1 MKAVVY
7 QKPGSFVIED
17 RPMPT
22 ILQPG
27 DAIVKLVWTTI
38 CGTDLHILQGHVP
51 SCTPG
56 RILGHEGV
64 GIVVTVGAG
73 VSGPRVGDRV
83 LISCISACGMC
94 APCRKGMTSHC
105 STGGWI
111 LGNEIDGTQAEY
123 VRVPHASFSLHILPA
138 SIPSDLAVTFSDILP
153 TAYECG
159 VLNAAM
165 QPGSSLAIVGP
176 GPIGLAAL
184 MLVQRLFGPSQVV
197 VIGRGESRLR
207 IAKSLGAAHTFSSRE
222 GLEEAVRAAIG
233 VNGGAGYDAVIEAV
247 GTKESFD
254 LAQMLV
260 GPGGTIASLGVFG
273 SKCDLHLD
281 RLWNRNICLRTRLV
295 DAVSTP
301 DLIKMAESQMVHPEV
316 LISHRFSFEDMMQ
329 AYETFQAASQRD
341 ALKVVIS
348 VGAETSGVEDKKL
361 GVSSWEH
368 DILSK
373 GP

>member
-7 QKPGSFVIED
+7 QEPGSFAIED
-17 RPMPT
+17 RPKPT

-27 DAIVKLVWTTI
+27 DAIVKLIYTTI

-51 SCTPG
+51 SCKPG

-64 GIVVTVGAG
+64 GVVDSVGPG
-73 VSGPRVGDRV
+73 VNGPRAGDRV

-94 APCRKGMTSHC
+94 TACRKAMTSHC

-111 LGNEIDGTQAEY
+111 LGNGIDGTQAEY
-123 VRVPHASFSLHILPA
+123 VRVPHANFSLHVLPA
-138 SIPSDLAVTFSDILP
+138 SIPSDIAVTFSDILP

-159 VLNAAM
+159 VLNAAV
-165 QPGSSLAIVGP
+165 QPGASVAVVGP

-207 IAKSLGAAHTFSSRE
+207 IAKSLGASHTFSSRE
-222 GLEEAVRAAIG
+222 GLESAVQAAIEA
-233 VNGGAGYDAVIEAV
+233 NGGTGYDAVIEAV
-247 GTKESFD
+247 GSKESFE

-260 GPGGTIASLGVFG
+260 GAGGTIASLGVFG

-281 RLWNRNICLRTRLV
+281 RLWNQNICLRTRLV

-301 DLIKMAESQMVHPEV
+301 NLLKMVESKMIHPEV
-316 LISHRFSFEDMMQ
+316 LISHRFSFVDMLQ
-329 AYETFQAASQRD
+329 AYDTFQAASQQD
-341 ALKVVIS
+341 ALKVVVAMADEVNGVANEKEAVS
-348 VGAETSGVEDKKL
+348 VDGLCSKK
-361 GVSSWEH
+361 
-368 DILSK
+368 
-373 GP
+373 